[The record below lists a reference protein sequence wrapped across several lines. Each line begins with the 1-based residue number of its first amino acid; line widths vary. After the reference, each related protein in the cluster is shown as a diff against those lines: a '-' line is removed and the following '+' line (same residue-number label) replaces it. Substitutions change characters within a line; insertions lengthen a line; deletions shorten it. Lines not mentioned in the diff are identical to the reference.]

1 MENVWLYAIA
11 AFTGFI
17 AINNPFGNIPIFL
30 GLTKH
35 ADRGSIE
42 SIKKDEDD
50 KLISLE
56 ESFKMGSVEVKLHG
70 KKLKGGFNLVRMT
83 GGKMKGNWLLM
94 KRDDETANS
103 GKDILDTAPNS
114 VLTDR
119 KLEEIAKAEI
129 VIKK

>member
-1 MENVWLYAIA
+1 MVW
-11 AFTGFI
+11 
-17 AINNPFGNIPIFL
+17 
-30 GLTKH
+30 
-35 ADRGSIE
+35 DRGSIE

-70 KKLKGGFNLVRMT
+70 KKLKGGFNLVRMN